1 MPTRQFYTI
10 GYSGRKPEEFL
21 SLLKAKDIKAIV
33 DVRLRPD
40 NERQRCYVKT
50 QSSDKGIEALLKTAG
65 IEYFFLV
72 ELGNIFRDYRDWQE
86 RYKLLLERAGD
97 LLVERFDYIPTP
109 FCLLCAEIN
118 PVTCHRELIAKF
130 LEQKGYTVEH
140 LGQISE
146 AEECIARKIKRK
158 PKPRTYIDNIRHFL
172 DKNGDFPNI
181 MPNPARKMAVFLT
194 RIISLATEAFSR
206 DRVLVSMQCN
216 RKGCHEEILVW
227 LNDLN
232 KDIEWFCP
240 ECGDNGF
247 ISNWRGT
254 KWDKTS
260 SINYPESAAL
270 N

>member
-10 GYSGRKPEEFL
+10 GYDGRKPEEFL

-40 NERQRCYVKT
+40 NERQRCYV
-50 QSSDKGIEALLKTAG
+50 A
-65 IEYFFLV
+65 
-72 ELGNIFRDYRDWQE
+72 
-86 RYKLLLERAGD
+86 
-97 LLVERFDYIPTP
+97 
-109 FCLLCAEIN
+109 
-118 PVTCHRELIAKF
+118 
-130 LEQKGYTVEH
+130 
-140 LGQISE
+140 
-146 AEECIARKIKRK
+146 
-158 PKPRTYIDNIRHFL
+158 NIRHFL

-181 MPNPARKMAVFLT
+181 MPNPARKMAIFLT
-194 RIISLATEAFSR
+194 RIISSATEAFLK

-227 LNDLN
+227 LDDLN

-260 SINYPESAAL
+260 RLSSVVAELARRG
-270 N
+270 